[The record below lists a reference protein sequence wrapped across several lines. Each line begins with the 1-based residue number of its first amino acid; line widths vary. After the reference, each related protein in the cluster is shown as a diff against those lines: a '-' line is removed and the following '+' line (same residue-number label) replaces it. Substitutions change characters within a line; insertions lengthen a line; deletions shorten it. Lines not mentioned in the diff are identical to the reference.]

1 VRRVRREAAQCGAG
15 KLIELLGLL
24 DDFDPMFEIVAPK
37 PPSP

>member
-1 VRRVRREAAQCGAG
+1 MAGKIAIAGDSG

-37 PPSP
+37 Q